1 MTMLIDD
8 RAGAP
13 PPGERRPIEP
23 NWRIWSWVIVAAV
36 VAYAAAHAHGVVGY
50 LLVCAVVYAVC
61 RAIAACFEYM
71 GGLTEWRQ

>member
-8 RAGAP
+8 RAGDPA
-13 PPGERRPIEP
+13 PGERRPIEP

-36 VAYAAAHAHGVVGY
+36 IAFAAAHANGAVAY

-61 RAIAACFEYM
+61 RAIAACFDYM